1 MANGDALG
9 VSAETGDTAQ
19 SLVRLQGTKNKGN
32 YTQKGI
38 LTLEVRRSSQ
48 GEADGTA
55 NGILEYQKNTVHYIG
70 SLAALARGGRRK

>member
-1 MANGDALG
+1 MANGDAIG
-9 VSAETGDTAQ
+9 VSAETGDIGQ
-19 SLVRLQGTKNKGN
+19 SLIRLQGTKHNGN

-55 NGILEYQKNTVHYIG
+55 NGILEYQKNTAHYIG
-70 SLAALARGGRRK
+70 SSAVLARGGRRK